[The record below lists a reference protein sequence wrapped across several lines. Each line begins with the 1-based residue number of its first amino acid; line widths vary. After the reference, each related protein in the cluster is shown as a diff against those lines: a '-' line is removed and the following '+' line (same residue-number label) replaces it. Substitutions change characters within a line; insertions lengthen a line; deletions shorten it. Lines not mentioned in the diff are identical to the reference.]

1 MLNTRLNTADGS
13 VNWGA
18 KSEEISPEVQKDK
31 KKMGGIRQGKDRVRK
46 KIQCSNIHA
55 VESPDER
62 E

>member
-31 KKMGGIRQGKDRVRK
+31 KKNGRYKARERQGKKEDTVF
-46 KIQCSNIHA
+46 
-55 VESPDER
+55 
-62 E
+62 

>member
-31 KKMGGIRQGKDRVRK
+31 KKWEV
-46 KIQCSNIHA
+46 
-55 VESPDER
+55 
-62 E
+62 